1 MSWLAILRAYMTFQR
16 SEQAMRILVSPKAL
30 PDLQKLVKNV
40 PDLHV
45 EFLNSDDQT
54 PGVQFDGALIS
65 RDVTATSTKQKILPS
80 TQSFYDLLLQSP
92 SLKWVQIHSAGADRQ
107 IYLDLMKRGVTISGS
122 SGVNAPIVMQNAI
135 AGILMLARQFPKMLK
150 AQADRRWDSLINYPL
165 PADLAGQTAVI
176 VGRGPIGGS
185 IVKVLQVLG
194 VNTISVGFNDALKD
208 QALSEVATSK
218 VIHIS
223 QLKQVLPQ
231 AQWLVLA
238 CPLSHET
245 RNLLDQS
252 AINLLPD
259 GARIIN
265 IARGEIICEADLI
278 SALQSEKLAGA
289 YLDVFASEPL
299 DVQSPLWSMDNVIV
313 TPHSAGHSAGNEARV
328 LELFVENLRLFV
340 HGQVLKNQIAA

>member
-1 MSWLAILRAYMTFQR
+1 
-16 SEQAMRILVSPKAL
+16 MRILVSPKAL